1 MSTVSKSAKEAR
13 LREFV
18 EITGATTVEATRFLK
33 ASSWRLDNAM
43 DAFFS
48 DPRAGAA
55 TAASTAA
62 SNATLARNLE
72 ALWAV
77 YRDPAT
83 PDEIGMDGTM
93 QYCRDLGVD
102 PEDVVFLALA
112 CFTKAPTMG
121 RFTRRSWIEAWQS
134 VGCDSVERQQQH
146 VAKLREQVQ
155 DPAAFKR
162 IYIFAFDYAKAQGQK
177 SLQFEIARELWS
189 LLIPL
194 DPKSTFPPQ
203 HLALWLAFLEGKGGR
218 AVSRDTWN
226 LFLDFARSIDA
237 SFSNYDEE
245 AAWPSLIDDFV
256 QSASAS
262 RS

>member
-18 EITGATTVEATRFLK
+18 EITGATTADATRFLK
-33 ASSWRLDNAM
+33 AASWRLDNAM

-55 TAASTAA
+55 TSATTAA
-62 SNATLARNLE
+62 SNATLARNLD
-72 ALWAV
+72 AVWAV
-77 YRDPAT
+77 YHDPAT

-112 CFTKAPTMG
+112 WFTKAPTMG
-121 RFTRRSWIEAWQS
+121 RFSRRSWTEAWQA
-134 VGCDSVERQQQH
+134 VGCDSIERQKQY
-146 VAKLREQVQ
+146 VAKLQEQVR
-155 DPAAFKR
+155 DPTTFKR
-162 IYIFAFDYAKAQGQK
+162 IYNFAFDYAKAEGQK
-177 SLQFEIARELWS
+177 SLQFDIARELWN

-194 DPKSTFPPQ
+194 DPDSTFPAR
-203 HLALWLAFLEGKGGR
+203 HLAQWLAFLEGKGGR
-218 AVSRDTWN
+218 AVSRDTWS
-226 LFLDFARSIDA
+226 LFLDFARSVDE

-245 AAWPSLIDDFV
+245 GEPCSPPLL
-256 QSASAS
+256 SSTGT
-262 RS
+262 RSHRD